1 MIKTYGMLLYEYKNY
16 SAPDNKISR
25 MIKDGY
31 YIKIRKG

>member
-1 MIKTYGMLLYEYKNY
+1 MIKMYGMLLDEYKNY